1 MSYDVT
7 DYIRASISETVS
19 TLALTVLLVAFVC
32 WLFLQSWRAMLVPV
46 VTIPVSVLLMFTVVA
61 TTLTGMLAST
71 LVGVLL
77 VPSLYAI
84 FQRLCDRDAPS
95 HGESTLW

>member
-1 MSYDVT
+1 MARACGEVRGVLPLVWAEGAGANARRSIGVT
-7 DYIRASISETVS
+7 
-19 TLALTVLLVAFVC
+19 TLA
-32 WLFLQSWRAMLVPV
+32 
-46 VTIPVSVLLMFTVVA
+46 
-61 TTLTGMLAST
+61 GMLAST

>member
-1 MSYDVT
+1 MNELLPD
-7 DYIRASISETVS
+7 DYIPDWLDQSWFENRERGMALPILL
-19 TLALTVLLVAFVC
+19 LAVLFGYLFLVA
-32 WLFLQSWRAMLVPV
+32 QYESWMIPVPV
-46 VTIPVSVLLMFTVVA
+46 MMTAFTFV
-61 TTLTGMLAST
+61 LAST